1 MEKIYLDNQATTPVD
16 NRVLESMLPYL
27 KNKCGNPASRSHV
40 FGWNNEATE
49 IAREYVSQIIG
60 ASPKEIVFT
69 SGATESIN
77 LALIGFVKSEP
88 NCHVITTKRSTK
100 PH

>member
-27 KNKCGNPASRSHV
+27 KNKYGNPASRSHV
-40 FGWNNEATE
+40 FGWEANEATE
-49 IAREYVSQIIG
+49 IAREHVSQIIG

-77 LALIGFVKSEP
+77 LALIGFVKSEHLRLLV
-88 NCHVITTKRSTK
+88 NFIFISYK
-100 PH
+100 